1 MGKSTTTKTR
11 AVFKASNT
19 RFVQGLCRSGT
30 VGGPAKSLHIRILKR
45 KASPGASSGALSGKP
60 RETGPPI
67 GPLGSSSSEP
77 ANRESG
83 STHGSTHIKTN
94 VQLPLHNSKRETGEV
109 KRGFDLGTPKTHFFW
124 GTPWY
129 SKKVTLGV

>member
-1 MGKSTTTKTR
+1 MQTTQLTYTTSAPWGGLGNWKAHFTLLNGFLDFPFEVLSLSVCVCVETK
-11 AVFKASNT
+11 
-19 RFVQGLCRSGT
+19 
-30 VGGPAKSLHIRILKR
+30 
-45 KASPGASSGALSGKP
+45 
-60 RETGPPI
+60 

-109 KRGFDLGTPKTHFFW
+109 KRGFDLGTPKTHFFL
-124 GTPWY
+124 GYPLVL
-129 SKKVTLGV
+129 KKVTLGV